1 MAFGTGHHPTT
12 RMCLELIEEVIRG
25 DESVLDLGCG
35 SGILSITAVKMG
47 AASSYGLEIQEN
59 AVKVA
64 RENCVSNNVVD
75 EVHIELG
82 TLRNSSNKKNYD
94 VVMAN
99 ISSKVI
105 VDLSESLVRS
115 VKVGGHIILSG
126 ILNESLSDVKKAI
139 SIFEMKIEEIR
150 IDGDWVAILGRKY

>member
-1 MAFGTGHHPTT
+1 
-12 RMCLELIEEVIRG
+12 
-25 DESVLDLGCG
+25 
-35 SGILSITAVKMG
+35 MG

-75 EVHIELG
+75 KVHIELG
-82 TLRNSSNKKNYD
+82 TLSDSSNKKNYD

-105 VDLSESLVRS
+105 VDLSESLVGS
-115 VKVGGHIILSG
+115 VKVGWHIILSG

-139 SIFEMKIEEIR
+139 SIFEMKIEETR
-150 IDGDWVAILGRKY
+150 QDGDWVAILGRKY